1 MSVRNV
7 YNSLTLLLPH
17 ADDSMGQIYADYD
30 AVIHKSKKILHQ
42 VTHELIPAAGYFTQ
56 DSLDTFLALIPI
68 VFRNAIAM
76 HRANPKA
83 YVRKSHLVEHQ
94 ASSGVERFAY
104 TISAFLISSPFSSTA
119 LCERNALSRVWP
131 EQFSPMIAE
140 AGTPF
145 FKSTSVKNS
154 QSV

>member
-68 VFRNAIAM
+68 
-76 HRANPKA
+76 A
-83 YVRKSHLVEHQ
+83 YDQRFLDLKPFFINGPVRKERIV
-94 ASSGVERFAY
+94 SGMARGVFIDDR
-104 TISAFLISSPFSSTA
+104 
-119 LCERNALSRVWP
+119 
-131 EQFSPMIAE
+131 
-140 AGTPF
+140 
-145 FKSTSVKNS
+145 
-154 QSV
+154 